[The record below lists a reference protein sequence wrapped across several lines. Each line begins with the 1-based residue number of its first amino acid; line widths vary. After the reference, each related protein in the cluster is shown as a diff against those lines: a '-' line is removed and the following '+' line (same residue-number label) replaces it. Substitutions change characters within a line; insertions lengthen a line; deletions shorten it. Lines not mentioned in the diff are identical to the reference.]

1 MNFIESSTVE
11 LMSDDLC
18 RFAESGLKWS
28 KLVAIAKF

>member
-1 MNFIESSTVE
+1 MSFNESNTVKP
-11 LMSDDLC
+11 MRTASC